1 MVLFISWIQTSCSSS
16 SSNQQE
22 EEDQENND
30 SGSNVDTDTDDW
42 SDMESSHNEESNSD
56 SETPHV
62 LLKRKPTHSWNV
74 IKGKSY
80 HNLLPDEGQTSDRK
94 LNTTIH

>member
-1 MVLFISWIQTSCSSS
+1 MFISWIQTSYSSS

-22 EEDQENND
+22 EDEQENND
-30 SGSNVDTDTDDW
+30 SGSNADTGTDDW
-42 SDMESSHNEESNSD
+42 SDMESSHEESNSD
-56 SETPHV
+56 TETPHV

-80 HNLLPDEGQTSDRK
+80 HHLLSDEDIYINNS
-94 LNTTIH
+94 